1 MWDAHTLSV
10 RAGQVRMRFIA
21 PMQSETGNEN
31 NFEYVYTL
39 LKLDEP
45 SAQSI
50 RALDNIM
57 GMSYLSLI

>member
-1 MWDAHTLSV
+1 
-10 RAGQVRMRFIA
+10 
-21 PMQSETGNEN
+21 MQSETGNEN

-57 GMSYLSLI
+57 GTSYLSLI